1 MEKYKYSDKE
11 QELLEKSDFPF
22 AIYQFINKR
31 VVTIVL
37 SKGFYELFGMENM
50 SKEEAYNLMDNNM
63 YRDVHPDDI
72 ALLGDEAYRFATE
85 GGSYDVIY
93 RSKKDGVYR
102 IIHACGKHIYK
113 ENGVKLALIW
123 YTDQG
128 EFIDDG
134 KKEKDFV
141 LNLVK
146 RQLVERSFSNKY
158 VYDYLTGLP
167 AMSYFLELAEE
178 GCNDIRSKGKIP
190 AIIYTDYNGMKV
202 YNQKYGLPEGDRL
215 LKDFANKIIEI
226 FSQEN
231 CSRFN
236 ADHFCIFTDEENAY
250 KCTSMLVEYNK
261 EKGYDSKISLRIG
274 IYVYDDENISI
285 SGACD
290 RAKVAC
296 DSGRNNYADDIYI
309 FDPKMMAAIE
319 DKQYVVENIDRAIKE
334 GWIRDY
340 YQPIVRTAN
349 GKVCHEEVLAR
360 WVDPKEG
367 ILSPAEFIP
376 TLEET
381 NTIYKLDLYILER
394 ALKKMEDQGQRG
406 LHIVPVSVNLSRSDF
421 YTCDIV
427 EEIRKRV
434 DSTSIPR
441 SKIVIEITESIV
453 ANDIDYMIKQV
464 KSFKEL
470 GFSVWM
476 DDYGSGYSSP
486 VILQN
491 VPFDLIKIDMLFVSQ
506 LENNEK
512 ARIVLTETVRMAM
525 ALGLD
530 TVAEGVETKEQ
541 AEFLNDIGCTMLQGY
556 YFCKPVNYDDILERY
571 EKGVQIGF
579 ENPDE
584 FQYYAKLGKVNLY
597 NLSIPNVEETRIG
610 EYFNTWPMLM
620 LEYKDDL
627 VSVVKANI
635 SFKNYIKKYFPESYR
650 NKKFNVNNYL
660 DKPGAYSLNIIIK
673 CAKDGKRVIIDDM
686 TPDGRVIQLLT
697 WRIAVNPVTKVAA
710 VMVVVLSSSDNQ
722 IGNDGIGNDQKVNML
737 TDDIGKLKKEN
748 ARLKEEAVISK
759 EVGKLKK
766 SVSDLLTNMPA
777 MTFSK
782 DVITR
787 KYIACNQAFAEY
799 AHKDSPEKVLGLTD
813 FDIFDEQTAIH
824 FTEDDKKAL
833 SMDKPYIF
841 YEDVPDAAGNMR
853 QFQTTKLR
861 FLDETG
867 RDCIL
872 GLCQDVTE
880 AMRIKREYV
889 EKLAMV
895 QSMAKID
902 ALTGIKNKNAY
913 KEREKL
919 MNQRIL
925 EHRQPEFAIV
935 VMDVNNLKLI
945 NDTKGHEAGDKAIC
959 DACEIICKTFKRSP
973 VFRVGG
979 DEFVVISQDEDYSRS
994 EELVKSIADY
1004 NKDAITNDEIVIAC
1018 GMAKYDNE
1026 EDVATV
1032 FKKADQKMY
1041 ENKKYL
1047 KESAK

>member
-37 SKGFYELFGMENM
+37 SKGFYELFGIENL
-50 SKEEAYNLMDNNM
+50 SKEEAYNFMDNNM

-113 ENGVKLALIW
+113 ENDVKLALIW

-128 EFIDDG
+128 EFIDNG

-261 EKGYDSKISLRIG
+261 EKGYDSKMSLRIG

-367 ILSPAEFIP
+367 ILSPVAFIP
-376 TLEET
+376 ALEET

-453 ANDIDYMIKQV
+453 ANDIDYMIKQI

-491 VPFDLIKIDMLFVSQ
+491 VPFDLIKIDMLFVRQ

-541 AEFLNDIGCTMLQGY
+541 AEF
-556 YFCKPVNYDDILERY
+556 
-571 EKGVQIGF
+571 
-579 ENPDE
+579 
-584 FQYYAKLGKVNLY
+584 
-597 NLSIPNVEETRIG
+597 
-610 EYFNTWPMLM
+610 
-620 LEYKDDL
+620 
-627 VSVVKANI
+627 
-635 SFKNYIKKYFPESYR
+635 
-650 NKKFNVNNYL
+650 
-660 DKPGAYSLNIIIK
+660 
-673 CAKDGKRVIIDDM
+673 
-686 TPDGRVIQLLT
+686 
-697 WRIAVNPVTKVAA
+697 
-710 VMVVVLSSSDNQ
+710 
-722 IGNDGIGNDQKVNML
+722 
-737 TDDIGKLKKEN
+737 
-748 ARLKEEAVISK
+748 
-759 EVGKLKK
+759 
-766 SVSDLLTNMPA
+766 
-777 MTFSK
+777 
-782 DVITR
+782 
-787 KYIACNQAFAEY
+787 
-799 AHKDSPEKVLGLTD
+799 
-813 FDIFDEQTAIH
+813 
-824 FTEDDKKAL
+824 
-833 SMDKPYIF
+833 
-841 YEDVPDAAGNMR
+841 
-853 QFQTTKLR
+853 
-861 FLDETG
+861 
-867 RDCIL
+867 
-872 GLCQDVTE
+872 
-880 AMRIKREYV
+880 
-889 EKLAMV
+889 
-895 QSMAKID
+895 
-902 ALTGIKNKNAY
+902 
-913 KEREKL
+913 
-919 MNQRIL
+919 
-925 EHRQPEFAIV
+925 
-935 VMDVNNLKLI
+935 
-945 NDTKGHEAGDKAIC
+945 
-959 DACEIICKTFKRSP
+959 
-973 VFRVGG
+973 
-979 DEFVVISQDEDYSRS
+979 
-994 EELVKSIADY
+994 
-1004 NKDAITNDEIVIAC
+1004 
-1018 GMAKYDNE
+1018 
-1026 EDVATV
+1026 
-1032 FKKADQKMY
+1032 
-1041 ENKKYL
+1041 
-1047 KESAK
+1047 